1 MSDPSPWD
9 AIPTPKT
16 DFNVRLVALHTAVPC
31 FWGRD
36 TTGACLFIVELQ
48 GDHRAQFRKEQV
60 RLRGIGI
67 DLRSDKGDEQRLVL
81 TLEEQVD
88 RDLFEGLCNTLA
100 IALTHCADSE
110 GSLAVALAH
119 LRRWKRFLSG
129 RSRRLSPEEVRGLYA
144 EITFL
149 LELLGH
155 GMADVDAV
163 TAWRGPERSQQDF
176 IFGSVAIEIKSLAGT
191 ERNVVRI
198 SSEDQLEP
206 LQDKLYL
213 RIYRL
218 SDLPDAKNATTLNG
232 IVESAYAALADSDA
246 VDALDHKLTAYGYV
260 PLPEYDKPS
269 FVVSAVLTHRVH
281 GTFPRLVRSGLA
293 DGIDR
298 VSYDIRLEAI
308 EPFKCDDACV
318 FGDV

>member
-9 AIPTPKT
+9 AIPTPKA
-16 DFNVRLVALHTAVPC
+16 DFNVRLVAARTAIPC

-36 TTGACLFIVELQ
+36 TTGACIFIVELK
-48 GDHRAQFRKEQV
+48 GDHRNQFRKEQI
-60 RLRGIGI
+60 RLRGIGV
-67 DLRSDKGDEQRLVL
+67 DLRSDEGGEQRLVL

-100 IALTHCADSE
+100 IALTHSTDSE
-110 GSLAVALAH
+110 SSLAIALAH

-129 RSRRLSPEEVRGLYA
+129 SSQRLSPEEVRGLYG
-144 EITFL
+144 EISFL
-149 LELLGH
+149 LELLDH
-155 GMADVDAV
+155 GMSDVDAV
-163 TAWRGPERSQQDF
+163 SAWRGPERSQQDF
-176 IFGSVAIEIKSLAGT
+176 IFGDSAVEIKSLAGT
-191 ERNVVRI
+191 ERSMVRI

-218 SDLPDAKNATTLNG
+218 SDLPDATNARTLNG
-232 IVESAYAALADSDA
+232 IVEAAYAVLADSDA
-246 VDALDHKLTAYGYV
+246 VDALDRKLAAYGYV

-269 FVVSAVLTHRVH
+269 FVVSAVLTYHVH
-281 GTFPRLVRSGLA
+281 GEFPRLVRSGLA
-293 DGIDR
+293 NGIDR

-308 EPFKCDDACV
+308 EPFKRDDTCV
-318 FGDV
+318 FGDA